1 MSTRK
6 LILWALVCGVLILV
20 AGGAKLFQTTQQPV
34 KVQLLEL
41 GESVT
46 LGDMTVSVTSL
57 RDIDDRTLVDVTMVG
72 VAEAQAMDGWKL
84 LAAGK
89 VTDPMLL
96 PLGAGAECTLTELK
110 KHLYVPS
117 RFLCPKAR
125 APLPMFVQGNNDNG
139 RLRLDA

>member
-20 AGGAKLFQTTQQPV
+20 AGGAKLFQTSQQPV
-34 KVQLLEL
+34 KVQLLEF

-72 VAEAQAMDGWKL
+72 VAEAQAMNGWKL

-96 PLGAGAECTLTELK
+96 PLGAGDECTLTELK
-110 KHLYVPS
+110 KTLVCTVAFPVSEGTRTVAYV
-117 RFLCPKAR
+117 R
-125 APLPMFVQGNNDNG
+125 AGEQRQWATTP
-139 RLRLDA
+139 